1 MTPETNLVTNIGIS
15 GTHSN
20 KFYDTLHLKVGKINF
35 KKLKGPNILE
45 TDKKFDL
52 DVNNYFNFKNNLI
65 KKIYFKLKYKIL
77 KYLKIIKLIM
87 WNIIICTSSFDKK
100 NIEIKLL
107 KGN

>member
-65 KKIYFKLKYKIL
+65 KIYFKLKYKIL
-77 KYLKIIKLIM
+77 KYLQR
-87 WNIIICTSSFDKK
+87 
-100 NIEIKLL
+100 
-107 KGN
+107 